1 MPSLGADMEAG
12 TLVEQVIAPGAA
24 VRRGDIIAVVET
36 QKGAIE
42 IEVFEDGYLD
52 KWLVSLGTKVPVGIP
67 IATIRAGAAPQEPD
81 VPDGPDVP
89 NEPETPEQP
98 DVPQPKDPS
107 TPPTPPE
114 APQPI
119 DPGQSP
125 PPSEMPEP
133 APDAFPSPAPELPDE
148 VSAATRQR
156 VTPAA
161 RRKAAQAGIDL
172 TALGTKQIISLKD
185 LTEGPPSA
193 PTDTTQPSAMRQA
206 IAAAMSRSNR
216 EIPHYYL
223 SDTIDL
229 TAAEDFVAAVNS
241 DLPPDQRLL
250 IGALYVRA
258 VARAAQDFPEFNGFF
273 TDNRFLPSQ
282 AVHVGMAINL
292 RNGGLVAPALHDAAD
307 GDLGGLMSRLRDLV
321 ARVRQGRFKAREL
334 SDSTITLTSLG
345 DRGVR
350 QITGVIFPPQ
360 VAIIGIG
367 TPDWQ
372 PVIQAKKTI
381 ARRTAAITLAADHRV
396 SDGHKGARFLR
407 AIITNLQT
415 PETL

>member
-12 TLVEQVIAPGAA
+12 TLVEQVIAPGTA

-42 IEVFEDGYLD
+42 IEVFEEGYLD
-52 KWLVSLGTKVPVGIP
+52 KWLVPLGTKVPVGIP
-67 IATIRAGAAPQEPD
+67 IATIRADAAPKDPD
-81 VPDGPDVP
+81 VPH
-89 NEPETPEQP
+89 EPAVPEQP
-98 DVPQPKDPS
+98 DLPQPKDPG
-107 TPPTPPE
+107 TPTPPPE
-114 APQPI
+114 APQPV
-119 DPGQSP
+119 DPWQSP
-125 PPSEMPEP
+125 PPTEIPEP
-133 APDAFPSPAPELPDE
+133 APDAYPNPAPEQPDE

-161 RRKAAQAGIDL
+161 RRKAAQSGIDL
-172 TALGTKQIISLKD
+172 AALGTTKIITLKD
-185 LTEGPPSA
+185 LANVAPPA
-193 PTDTTQPSAMRQA
+193 ATDPAQPSAMRQA

-229 TAAEDFVAAVNS
+229 TAAENFIAAFNA
-241 DLPPDQRLL
+241 DLPPDQRMLM
-250 IGALYVRA
+250 GALYVRA
-258 VARAAQDFPEFNGFF
+258 VARATQDFPEFNGFF

-307 GDLGGLMSRLRDLV
+307 GDLGALMSRLRDLV

-334 SDSTITLTSLG
+334 SDATITLTSLG

-360 VAIIGIG
+360 VAIVGIG

-372 PVIQAKKTI
+372 PVIQGKKAV
-381 ARRTAAITLAADHRV
+381 ARRTASITLAADHRV
-396 SDGHKGARFLR
+396 SDGHRGARFLR
-407 AIITNLQT
+407 AILTYLQK
-415 PETL
+415 PEAL